1 MWKENT
7 HALEVITWTPG
18 VTMLSLSLGSRNFPA
33 WIGHMRAC
41 VCIYLWVCARTCLQ
55 EWISYPIPS
64 ALAQL
69 KFFRSDSINNVIR
82 TSRKHKFQAMLLF
95 CRCRR
100 KSAVDCQRTSNNLK
114 NKKIKISAGM
124 MRTKRV
130 EGRCLQKKYVEK
142 HTFTRTT
149 YCNKCKIFTDVSWS
163 VYWKISTVHSSAK
176 V

>member
-55 EWISYPIPS
+55 RVDFLPNPIGPR
-64 ALAQL
+64 AGL
-69 KFFRSDSINNVIR
+69 KIFRSESINNVIR

-95 CRCRR
+95 CRY
-100 KSAVDCQRTSNNLK
+100 SQQLIVNGPQITW
-114 NKKIKISAGM
+114 KIIFKKISAGM
-124 MRTKRV
+124 LRTKRV
-130 EGRCLQKKYVEK
+130 EWRCLQKKYVEK
-142 HTFTRTT
+142 HSFTRTT
-149 YCNKCKIFTDVSWS
+149 YCNKYQFFTDISWS
-163 VYWKISTVHSSAK
+163 VCWNISTVPSSVK